1 MRDGD
6 PPFYGQPHRRRRPR
20 REPEQSSTTLDV
32 LKPLIKAI
40 EDIMGLIIRTIAGIS
55 ITKITDEVI
64 VFPVEI
70 ADMDTV
76 LVKML
81 PTPTT
86 QVGERYVVQLKLD
99 MGDTVV
105 TLPFGSIILAQADV
119 DSGNAFTIP
128 FDVSDHDLNGIKG
141 YIAEVFLDA
150 AIADIGIDGVNG
162 TLTNGVTHGEIVMN
176 VGGGGLAGFDIE
188 LTISDPLIAKF
199 VGAFFPPSFP
209 LSNTVP
215 DPVDGAV
222 VRIRGVDLAD
232 VVNAGAFQEVLATLD
247 IQPLS
252 IGISTITARIVALDN
267 EAGFPIQSVINNGSI
282 TVTA

>member
-6 PPFYGQPHRRRRPR
+6 PPFYGQPNRPRRRR
-20 REPEQSSTTLDV
+20 REPEQLAVALDV

-70 ADMDTV
+70 ADMETV

-105 TLPFGSIILAQADV
+105 VLPLDSIIFAQADI
-119 DSGNAFTIP
+119 DSGNAFTVP
-128 FDVSDHDLNGIKG
+128 FDLSEFDINGVMG
-141 YIAEVFLDA
+141 YIVEVFLDA
-150 AIADIGIDGVNG
+150 AIADVEVGVANGSLTDGLPP
-162 TLTNGVTHGEIVMN
+162 TDIVMN
-176 VGGGGLAGFDIE
+176 VGSGGLAGFDIE
-188 LTISDPLIAKF
+188 LTIGDPSIAKF
-199 VGAFFPPSFP
+199 IGAIFPPSFP
-209 LSNTVP
+209 LANTVP
-215 DPVDGAV
+215 DPIDGPV

-232 VVNAGAFQEVLATLD
+232 VVNAGEFAVLATLD
-247 IQPLS
+247 IEPLA
-252 IGISTITARIVALDN
+252 IGVSTITAQIVALDN
-267 EAGFPIQSVINNGSI
+267 EAGFPIQAVINNGSI
-282 TVTA
+282 VVTA

>member
-1 MRDGD
+1 MGINE
-6 PPFYGQPHRRRRPR
+6 
-20 REPEQSSTTLDV
+20 RE
-32 LKPLIKAI
+32 
-40 EDIMGLIIRTIAGIS
+40 IAGIS
-55 ITKITDEVI
+55 ITKITNDILVS
-64 VFPVEI
+64 PVELDGI
-70 ADMDTV
+70 DTV
-76 LVKML
+76 CLRVQA
-81 PTPTT
+81 TPETEPN
-86 QVGERYVVQLKLD
+86 ERYILRIKLD
-99 MGDTVV
+99 RTLGDILLPLQSVV
-105 TLPFGSIILAQADV
+105 
-119 DSGNAFTIP
+119 FTQGDIDGRAVKIIP
-128 FDVSDHDLNGIKG
+128 FALEGIDFNEVSGF
-141 YIAEVFLDA
+141 IAEASLDA
-150 AIADIGIDGVNG
+150 TIADIDVGVSDTALEVNVEQ
-162 TLTNGVTHGEIVMN
+162 NIQMN
-176 VGGGGLAGFDIE
+176 VGSGGLAGFDIE

-252 IGISTITARIVALDN
+252 IGVSTITARIVALDN